1 MSAVQILTV
10 EDTDDG
16 ARLDR
21 WFKRQFPHIAHG
33 RVEKMLR
40 KGEIR
45 VDGKRAKGNLR
56 VEAGQAIRI
65 PPLPDPTDEKPQRR
79 ISDADA
85 AMIKDMVIY
94 EDDLMFALNKPAGL
108 AVQGGTKTT
117 RHIDGMLPALG
128 EGCRLVHR
136 LDRDTSGL
144 LLIAKNVK
152 AAAILG
158 KGFQNRATEKIYW
171 GVTNGV
177 PHPKE
182 GEIKGYICNWSARRS
197 VLIRNT

>member
-1 MSAVQILTV
+1 
-10 EDTDDG
+10 
-16 ARLDR
+16 
-21 WFKRQFPHIAHG
+21 
-33 RVEKMLR
+33 
-40 KGEIR
+40 
-45 VDGKRAKGNLR
+45 
-56 VEAGQAIRI
+56 
-65 PPLPDPTDEKPQRR
+65 
-79 ISDADA
+79 
-85 AMIKDMVIY
+85 MIKDMVIY

-158 KGFQNRATEKIYW
+158 KGFQNRATD
-171 GVTNGV
+171 
-177 PHPKE
+177 
-182 GEIKGYICNWSARRS
+182 
-197 VLIRNT
+197 